1 MAKVAITMYQQYKI
15 MRNGEVIRNG
25 SPICDEKERKTC
37 QEGENRQSILLNQI
51 LKTSKC
57 YNL

>member
-1 MAKVAITMYQQYKI
+1 

-37 QEGENRQSILLNQI
+37 QEGENRQINFVESDSENIKML
-51 LKTSKC
+51 
-57 YNL
+57 